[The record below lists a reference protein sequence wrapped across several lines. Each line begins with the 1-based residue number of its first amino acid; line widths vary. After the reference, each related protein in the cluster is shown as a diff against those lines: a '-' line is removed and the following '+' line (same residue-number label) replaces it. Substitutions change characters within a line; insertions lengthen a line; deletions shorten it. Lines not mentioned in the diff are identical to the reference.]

1 MPSTPS
7 PSLKLE
13 LIANGE
19 QAGVWGI
26 TTNVNLGT
34 LLEQAICG
42 YQSVTMTNADYTLT
56 TSQYVANES
65 RNAVINM
72 IGTLTA
78 IRSVIAPAVPKVYF
92 VKNSTTGGFAINFKR
107 VGSSG
112 GVSIP
117 NGKTVILFYNG
128 SEFEQLISYYAETA
142 TYAVTAGTAAACS
155 GNSAT
160 ATYATTAGTF
170 IGDQTNWASYRAS
183 AVANMLGWKNFSNGH
198 VIFDASASTSPTG
211 SAVNNA
217 NSTTPWSAT
226 LPTLMGWNG
235 SQTFGVR
242 VDSARSADTATIGN
256 TLAQNGTGG
265 GMTFNWSGQSGQPT
279 SLWGSSDPTGLL
291 SYVYNPSNFSVNY
304 ATSSGTSGS
313 CSGNAATATT
323 ATYQSGGSINAT
335 TGAFSGT
342 ASFPSV
348 AGSFE
353 IKMGTG
359 DGASS
364 TVYNTTIRSWWGIG
378 FRDYTNSTT
387 VKAYIDTRTGLISSC
402 GGGSQDETRLY
413 SNGTTSEIR
422 FGGTTTTNGAARITY
437 DRSNAAFEFFTGT
450 AATPARR
457 MALTNVGMYVDYL
470 AGTGV
475 RTVTASAGG
484 LLSTSSDSRLKTEVF
499 TPLPSLAE
507 VLQLKTHAF
516 KWNEDIDYRGDEAAV
531 EIGFFANETVNVIP
545 SSAPMNA
552 DGYYGFFDRPIVAAL
567 VNAVKEQNA
576 LITALTA
583 RVTALET

>member
-1 MPSTPS
+1 MVTGVQTCALPKSTATNATNVTGVAGTLGYS
-7 PSLKLE
+7 TASSTISLVG
-13 LIANGE
+13 AYGGP
-19 QAGVWGI
+19 QVMGS
-26 TTNVNLGT
+26 TTNAAMLT
-34 LLEQAICG
+34 LH
-42 YQSVTMTNADYTLT
+42 
-56 TSQYVANES
+56 
-65 RNAVINM
+65 
-72 IGTLTA
+72 
-78 IRSVIAPAVPKVYF
+78 
-92 VKNSTTGGFAINFKR
+92 R
-107 VGSSG
+107 VGS
-112 GVSIP
+112 
-117 NGKTVILFYNG
+117 
-128 SEFEQLISYYAETA
+128 
-142 TYAVTAGTAAACS
+142 YAVNFGIDTDNKLKVGGS
-155 GNSAT
+155 SMG
-160 ATYATTAGTF
+160 
-170 IGDQTNWASYRAS
+170 
-183 AVANMLGWKNFSNGH
+183 AVAYDIYHAGNPQSS
-198 VIFDASASTSPTG
+198 VAG
-211 SAVNNA
+211 S
-217 NSTTPWSAT
+217 
-226 LPTLMGWNG
+226 
-235 SQTFGVR
+235 
-242 VDSARSADTATIGN
+242 
-256 TLAQNGTGG
+256 
-265 GMTFNWSGQSGQPT
+265 
-279 SLWGSSDPTGLL
+279 
-291 SYVYNPSNFSVNY
+291 
-304 ATSSGTSGS
+304 SGS
-313 CSGNAATATT
+313 CTGNAATATT
-323 ATYQSGGSINAT
+323 ATNQSGGSVNAT
-335 TGAFSGT
+335 TGAFSGAVT
-342 ASFPSV
+342 FPSS
-348 AGSFE
+348 GTTFE
-353 IKMGTG
+353 IKTGTG

-378 FRDYTNSTT
+378 FRDNTNSTT

-422 FGGTTTTNGAARITY
+422 FGGTTTTNVAARITY

-457 MALTNVGMYVDYL
+457 VALTNVGMYVDYL